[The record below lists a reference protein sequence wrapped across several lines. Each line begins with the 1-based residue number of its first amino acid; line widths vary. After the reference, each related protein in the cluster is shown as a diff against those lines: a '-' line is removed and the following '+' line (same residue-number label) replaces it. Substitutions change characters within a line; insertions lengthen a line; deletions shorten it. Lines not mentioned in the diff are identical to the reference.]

1 MIAPSI
7 MARSGPFLFIDTETT
22 GKALFA
28 AGPDHPDQPRIVQ
41 LAAILYDARRKVVA
55 EFNCLIKPDG
65 WIIPQEATDIHGI
78 STAQADSFGL
88 KIGTALG
95 VLCQFIK
102 RAQLLVAHSMGFDS
116 LVIHSELCRLRNAD
130 MLAIFMQCERYC
142 TMEAS
147 TPILKIPS
155 PYRAGEYKW
164 PKLIEAHQHFLGRG
178 FDGAHDASAD
188 TKACAA
194 VYFAMNP
201 EPTVLDPGVAPAI
214 LTVEE

>member
-1 MIAPSI
+1 MIMAPSS
-7 MARSGPFLFIDTETT
+7 AHAGPWLFLDTETT
-22 GKALFA
+22 GKALHKA
-28 AGPDHPDQPRIVQ
+28 PPNHPDQPRIVQ
-41 LAAILYDARRKVVA
+41 LAAILYDTDRRVVS
-55 EFNCLIKPDG
+55 EFNTLIKPEG
-65 WIIPQEATDIHGI
+65 FTIPADAAAIHGI
-78 STAQADSFGL
+78 STEQADTYGL

-95 VLCQFIK
+95 VLCQLIK
-102 RAQLLVAHSMGFDS
+102 RSRLIVAHNMAFDS
-116 LVIHSELCRLRNAD
+116 LLIHSELCRIKNAD
-130 MLAIFMQCERYC
+130 FLALFMGVERHC

-147 TPILKIPS
+147 TNIIKIPS

-201 EPTVLDPGVAPAI
+201 LPTEPSPAQDNA
-214 LTVEE
+214 LSFD